1 MELLR
6 LGGRLDLPDE
16 TSAAISGLPLSI
28 ENMFVEPWRIV
39 DSRLFVFS
47 PFVNT
52 ELGPNVMGVALLIL
66 PNCDRSP
73 ALGAGRDAA
82 PPATAHPSG
91 PTWPSPRSPPRLEPP
106 RDMLRLRLK
115 DSFSW
120 AAFSFAA

>member
-6 LGGRLDLPDE
+6 LGGRLELPDE

-28 ENMFVEPWRIV
+28 ENMFVELARVV

-66 PNCDRSP
+66 PNCNGSP

-82 PPATAHPSG
+82 QPATDNPFG
-91 PTWPSPRSPPRLEPP
+91 PTWPSPREPP
-106 RDMLRLRLK
+106 RDMLRLRLR
-115 DSFSW
+115 DSFP
-120 AAFSFAA
+120 FAACQSGRA